1 MHDALTIFESGAATH
16 VGKVRRRNEDLYLV
30 QPQTGLWAVAD
41 GMGGEEAGDVASAAV
56 IEALQSIEPPT
67 SAAEL
72 LTRCEDRVVEV
83 NRQLT
88 DIARER
94 GEGTVIGTTLA
105 MLLTYDDH
113 FACIWAGDSRIY
125 RIRGDQIE
133 QISRDHT
140 EVQTL
145 VEDGVITAEEAKTW
159 PGRNVITR
167 AIGVYDEPELE
178 MEHGK
183 LTPDDTFVLCSDG
196 LTAHIGDGEILEN
209 VVGIGSQQACDALI
223 ALTLERGAVDNVT
236 VVVVRYRPTVS
247 PPESEEHDSVR
258 LQG

>member
-1 MHDALTIFESGAATH
+1 MDDSLTIFESGAATH
-16 VGKVRRRNEDLYLV
+16 VGKVRRRNEDSYLV
-30 QPQTGLWAVAD
+30 QPQIGLWAVAD

-56 IEALQSIEPPT
+56 VEALQSIEPPT

-72 LTRCEDRVVEV
+72 LTRCEDRVVEA
-83 NRQLT
+83 NRRLT

-113 FACIWAGDSRIY
+113 FACVWAGDSRIY
-125 RIRGDQIE
+125 RIRGSQIE

-140 EVQTL
+140 EVQAL

-167 AIGVYDEPELE
+167 AIGVSDEPELE
-178 MEHGK
+178 MEYDK
-183 LTPDDTFVLCSDG
+183 LAPDDVFVLCSDG
-196 LTAHIGDGEILEN
+196 LTAHISDSEILKN
-209 VVGIGSQQACDALI
+209 VVGIGSQLACDTLV

-236 VVVVRYRPTVS
+236 VVVVRYRPTVLPS
-247 PPESEEHDSVR
+247 ASEECGSIG
-258 LQG
+258 LQE